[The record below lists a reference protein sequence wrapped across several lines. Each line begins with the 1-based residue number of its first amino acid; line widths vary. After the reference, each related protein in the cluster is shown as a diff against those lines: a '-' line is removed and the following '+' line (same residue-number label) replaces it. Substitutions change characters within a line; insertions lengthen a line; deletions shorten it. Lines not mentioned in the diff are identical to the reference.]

1 MENQDDLANILTR
14 ENGKT
19 FKEAK
24 GEIEYGS
31 SFFEWFAEEAV
42 RNYGKTIP
50 CPNPNQRTFTISQ
63 PAGVVSIVTP
73 WSKFF

>member
-14 ENGKT
+14 ENGKA
-19 FKEAK
+19 FEEAK
-24 GEIEYGS
+24 FEIEYGS

-50 CPNPNQRTFTISQ
+50 SAQANQRTFTVSQ

-73 WSKFF
+73 WSKL